1 MMMEIQEEQR
11 QARKK
16 AMKLLERMDRTEK
29 GLSDRLLQAGFSE
42 QAVLDAVSYVKS
54 YGYINDSRYALNYIT
69 YRIHEKSRQKIFQE
83 LYTKGIDR
91 ETASEAWE
99 QACSLEE
106 PDERMILRRTIEK
119 RCSPVTELDEKEM
132 RRLYGYLA
140 RRGFRPGE
148 SSSVLEEME
157 ISFHKNYGNK

>member
-1 MMMEIQEEQR
+1 M
-11 QARKK
+11 
-16 AMKLLERMDRTEK
+16 
-29 GLSDRLLQAGFSE
+29 
-42 QAVLDAVSYVKS
+42 
-54 YGYINDSRYALNYIT
+54 NYIT

-106 PDERMILRRTIEK
+106 PDERMVLRRTIEK
-119 RCSPVTELDEKEM
+119 RCSPGTELDEKEM

-148 SSSVLEEME
+148 ISSVLEEME

>member
-69 YRIHEKSRQKIFQE
+69 YRIHEKAGRRSFRSFIQKELTGRLPLKRGSR
-83 LYTKGIDR
+83 R
-91 ETASEAWE
+91 AA
-99 QACSLEE
+99 
-106 PDERMILRRTIEK
+106 LRNLT
-119 RCSPVTELDEKEM
+119 
-132 RRLYGYLA
+132 
-140 RRGFRPGE
+140 RG
-148 SSSVLEEME
+148 
-157 ISFHKNYGNK
+157 

>member
-16 AMKLLERMDRTEK
+16 AMKLLECMDRTEN

-106 PDERMILRRTIEK
+106 PDERMIPVSYTHLDVYK
-119 RCSPVTELDEKEM
+119 RQ
-132 RRLYGYLA
+132 A
-140 RRGFRPGE
+140 FIFI
-148 SSSVLEEME
+148 SVLLQG
-157 ISFHKNYGNK
+157 FTKTRLRQYGGYRIFICRKRTVSSCYGFFLR

>member
-99 QACSLEE
+99 QACS
-106 PDERMILRRTIEK
+106 
-119 RCSPVTELDEKEM
+119 
-132 RRLYGYLA
+132 
-140 RRGFRPGE
+140 
-148 SSSVLEEME
+148 
-157 ISFHKNYGNK
+157 